1 VHEPL
6 NIDTNIVKNVKNIK
20 EKLQKVKKSIK
31 GIRKIRISY
40 FEKTNANITI

>member
-1 VHEPL
+1 MHEPL

>member
-40 FEKTNANITI
+40 FEKTNTNITI